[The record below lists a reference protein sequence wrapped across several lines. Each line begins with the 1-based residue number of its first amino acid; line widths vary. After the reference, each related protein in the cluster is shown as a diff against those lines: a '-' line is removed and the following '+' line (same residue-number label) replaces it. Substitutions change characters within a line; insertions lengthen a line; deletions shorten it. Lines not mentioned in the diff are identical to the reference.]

1 MGELKFA
8 ESLRVGKVNFI
19 NTLPVFYPLESGA
32 IEHDFEIIAGTP
44 AALNSLLASDQID
57 LGVVSSIEYGRNFDK
72 YLLLPDLSISCKR
85 RVCSVLLLSTLP
97 LEQLNDQEILLTP
110 KSHTSIALLK
120 LLFSRRFEI
129 TPHYRLTDY
138 HMDGSPWPDG
148 AKAVLAIG
156 DDALRLQKSPVVT
169 LALDLGAAWYE
180 WTGHPFVFAVWAL
193 RHGSL
198 AQRDG
203 QVHQAHATLL
213 QARDYGLDHL
223 EEIATAVDRCSWFSR
238 QECLQYLQTVEY
250 DLDGDK
256 QAGLR
261 LFFDMLYET
270 GELSRRVPLN
280 FLPSLCGETGEKG
293 GKSKKGKQKLLTT

>member
-32 IEHDFEIIAGTP
+32 IEHDFEIIADTP
-44 AALNSLLASDQID
+44 AGLNSLLASDQID

-72 YLLLPDLSISCKR
+72 YLLLPDLSISCKS
-85 RVCSVLLLSTLP
+85 RVCSVLLLSTVP
-97 LEQLNDQEILLTP
+97 LEQLHDQEILLTP

-129 TPHYRLTDY
+129 MPYYRLTDY
-138 HMDGSPWPDG
+138 HMDGSPWPEG

-193 RHGSL
+193 RCGSL

-213 QARDYGLDHL
+213 EARDYGLNHL
-223 EEIATAVDRCSWFSR
+223 EEIAKAVDQCSWFSR
-238 QECLQYLQTVEY
+238 QECLQYLQTIEY
-250 DLDGDK
+250 DLDSDK

-261 LFFDMLYET
+261 LFFDMLYEV
-270 GELSRRVPLN
+270 GELSRPVPLN
-280 FLPSLCGETGEKG
+280 FLPVCTEK
-293 GKSKKGKQKLLTT
+293 

>member
-19 NTLPVFYPLESGA
+19 NTLPVFFPLESGA
-32 IEHDFEIIAGTP
+32 IEHDFAIISGTP

-57 LGVVSSIEYGRNFDK
+57 LGVVSSVEYGRNFDK
-72 YLLLPDLSISCKR
+72 YWLLPDLSISCKS
-85 RVCSVLLLSTLP
+85 RVCSVLLLSTVP
-97 LEQLNDQEILLTP
+97 LEQLHDQEILLTP

-129 TPHYRLTDY
+129 TPHYRVRDY
-138 HMDGSPWPDG
+138 HRDGSPWPEG
-148 AKAVLAIG
+148 ARAVLAIG

-169 LALDLGAAWYE
+169 LALDLGTAWYE

-193 RHGSL
+193 RQRSL
-198 AQRDG
+198 TQRDG

-213 QARDYGLDHL
+213 QARDYGLNHL
-223 EEIATAVDRCSWFSR
+223 EEIATAVDQCSWFTR
-238 QECLQYLQTVEY
+238 RECLQYLQTIEY
-250 DLDGDK
+250 DLDVDK
-256 QAGLR
+256 QNGLR

-280 FLPSLCGETGEKG
+280 FLPSGCSETSE
-293 GKSKKGKQKLLTT
+293 T

>member
-19 NTLPVFYPLESGA
+19 NTLPVFFPLESGA
-32 IEHDFEIIAGTP
+32 IEHDFAIISGTP

-57 LGVVSSIEYGRNFDK
+57 LGVVSSVEYGRNFDK
-72 YLLLPDLSISCKR
+72 YWLLPDLSISCKS
-85 RVCSVLLLSTLP
+85 RVCSVLLLSTVP
-97 LEQLNDQEILLTP
+97 LEQLHDQEILLTP

-129 TPHYRLTDY
+129 TPHYRVRDY
-138 HMDGSPWPDG
+138 HRDGSPWPEG
-148 AKAVLAIG
+148 ARAVLAIG

-193 RHGSL
+193 RQRSL
-198 AQRDG
+198 TQRDG

-213 QARDYGLDHL
+213 QARDYGLNHL
-223 EEIATAVDRCSWFSR
+223 EEIATAVDQCSWFTR
-238 QECLQYLQTVEY
+238 RECLQYLQTIEY
-250 DLDGDK
+250 DLDVDK
-256 QAGLR
+256 QNGLR
-261 LFFDMLYET
+261 LFFDMLYQT

-280 FLPSLCGETGEKG
+280 FLPSGCSETSE
-293 GKSKKGKQKLLTT
+293 T

>member
-1 MGELKFA
+1 MGELKFPG
-8 ESLRVGKVNFI
+8 SLRVGKVNFI

-32 IEHDFEIIAGTP
+32 VEHDFSIIAGTP
-44 AALNSLLASDQID
+44 AVLNSLLASDQID
-57 LGVVSSIEYGRNFDK
+57 LGVVSSIEYGRNFDN
-72 YLLLPDLSISCKR
+72 YLLLPDLSISCR
-85 RVCSVLLLSTLP
+85 SRVCSVLLLSTVP

-120 LLFSRRFEI
+120 LLFAQRFEV
-129 TPHYRLTDY
+129 TPQYGVKDY
-138 HMDGSPWPDG
+138 HNGSSWPEG

-156 DDALRLQKSPVVT
+156 DDALQLQKSPVVT

-193 RHGSL
+193 RYGSL

-203 QVHQAHATLL
+203 QVHQAHKTLL
-213 QARDYGLDHL
+213 EARDYGLNHL
-223 EEIATAVDRCSWFSR
+223 EEIATAVGRCSWFSR
-238 QECLQYLQTVEY
+238 RECLQYLRTIEY

-270 GELSRRVPLN
+270 GELSRQVPLN
-280 FLPSLCGETGEKG
+280 FLPAFEDK
-293 GKSKKGKQKLLTT
+293 